1 MMKLKAMVRSYA
13 CLLVCLLAVL
23 FVLPGISLA
32 QEVQHKVVR
41 IGWYED
47 IYNVTGENG
56 ERSGYGYEYQQT
68 IAAYTGWKYEYV
80 NADWADLFEMLQRG
94 EIDMLGGISYTD
106 ERAQKMLFSELP
118 MGWEKYYLYADVANT
133 DISADN
139 LATLNGKR
147 VGVLPGSVQV
157 PMLEEWAK
165 KHNIHLLQVPVT
177 GFEDTNNKFANR
189 EIDCVTSTGSIAWEK
204 EGIAALA
211 NTGNSAI
218 YFVINK
224 NRPDL
229 KAELDQAMQRIEYDK
244 PFYADDLYKRYL
256 STVAVTVLSNE
267 ERSWLKKH
275 GPVRL
280 GYLKNDFHISSIDAE
295 NGKLMGVINDYI
307 KFAQESLVKHSL
319 YFELV
324 GFDSQ
329 TEELQALKDRQID
342 MVFHFSQNPY
352 AAEQNGFILS
362 DGYLNYSMVAVTAK
376 NYFNETE
383 VNSVAVTKD
392 DFLTKWYLSANYPK
406 WKILEYGSFKSAEIA
421 VKNGNADCFIMRS
434 GQLSAYTKNS
444 KLHNIFLS
452 KQSRAVFAVN
462 RENTTLLA
470 ILNKTL
476 SAMPTAMLSSA
487 LAMYNNTAK
496 KATLLEFLS
505 DNKLLVSM
513 CVVVLLLILEL
524 LRRSR
529 KEAKRAQQ
537 TAAQMLDLNKRLEE
551 SHEQLKES
559 HAELQQALQ
568 RAESANAAKTTFLF
582 NMSHDIRTPMNALL
596 GYTELLKHELTS
608 KKQLEYQEK
617 MEQSG
622 KLLLSILNNVLDM
635 ARIESG
641 KAELDENYSRVG
653 DILSE
658 ICDVFDVEAQ
668 RKGLKLVREAK
679 VQHEHILCDV
689 TKIKEIFT
697 NLVSNAVKYT
707 PRGGTIT
714 LRSEELE
721 QTADGYVTIR
731 TEVIDTGIGMSAEY
745 LPTLF
750 EVFSRERNTTM
761 GKVAGTG
768 LGMAIVKKLV
778 DMMGGTIEVESEL
791 GKGSRFIVTLRHKI
805 ADSAYYTRLEKQEHA
820 AINEKSLQGKH
831 ILMAEDNDLNA
842 EIAMFVLEQLGL
854 VVERVAD
861 GVQCVDK
868 LMQQPAGTYDAILMD
883 IQMPN
888 MDGYKATETIRRL
901 ADIEKA
907 EVPIIAM
914 TANAFEEDKRN
925 ALKAGMNAHIA
936 KPVNVQQ
943 LKEVLGNILR

>member
-1 MMKLKAMVRSYA
+1 M
-13 CLLVCLLAVL
+13 
-23 FVLPGISLA
+23 
-32 QEVQHKVVR
+32 
-41 IGWYED
+41 
-47 IYNVTGENG
+47 
-56 ERSGYGYEYQQT
+56 
-68 IAAYTGWKYEYV
+68 
-80 NADWADLFEMLQRG
+80 
-94 EIDMLGGISYTD
+94 
-106 ERAQKMLFSELP
+106 
-118 MGWEKYYLYADVANT
+118 
-133 DISADN
+133 
-139 LATLNGKR
+139 
-147 VGVLPGSVQV
+147 
-157 PMLEEWAK
+157 
-165 KHNIHLLQVPVT
+165 T
-177 GFEDTNNKFANR
+177 GFEDTNNKFAKR

-211 NTGNSAI
+211 NTGNSAV

-267 ERSWLKKH
+267 ERSWLKQH

-280 GYLKNDFHISSIDAE
+280 GYLKNDFNISSIDAE
-295 NGKLMGVINDYI
+295 NGKLIGVINDYI

-329 TEELQALKDRQID
+329 AEELAALKDRQID

-362 DGYLNYSMVAVTAK
+362 NGYLNYSMVAVTAK
-376 NYFNETE
+376 NYFNETD
-383 VNSVAVTKD
+383 VNTVAVTKD

-406 WKILEYGSFKSAEIA
+406 WKILEYGSFKSAELA
-421 VKNGNADCFIMRS
+421 VKNGNADCLIMRS

-462 RENTTLLA
+462 RENTLLLA

-505 DNKLLVSM
+505 DNKLIVSM

-529 KEAKRAQQ
+529 QEAKRAQQ
-537 TAAQMLDLNKRLEE
+537 TAAQVLDLNKRLEE

-568 RAESANAAKTTFLF
+568 RAESANAAKTNFLF

-641 KAELDENYSRVG
+641 KAELDENYGCV
-653 DILSE
+653 SE
-658 ICDVFDVEAQ
+658 VLREISEVFEIEAKR
-668 RKGLKLVREAK
+668 RKLKLVVGAQ
-679 VQHEHILCDV
+679 VQHEHVVCDV
-689 TKIKEIFT
+689 TKVKEIFT

-707 PRGGTIT
+707 PAGGTIT
-714 LRSEELE
+714 LRSVEIEPLRE
-721 QTADGYVTIR
+721 GYVRIR
-731 TEVIDTGIGMSAEY
+731 TEVSDTGIGMSKDF
-745 LPTLF
+745 LPELF
-750 EVFSRERNTTM
+750 DLFSRERNTTL

-778 DMMGGTIEVESEL
+778 DMMGGTITVESEL
-791 GKGSRFIVTLRHKI
+791 GKGSCFIVTLEHKL
-805 ADSAYYTRLEKQEHA
+805 ADAAYYMRPEKQEHVV
-820 AINEKSLQGKH
+820 INEVSLKGKH
-831 ILMAEDNDLNA
+831 LLMAEDNDLNA
-842 EIAMFVLEQLGL
+842 EIAMFILQQLGL
-854 VVERVAD
+854 IVERVAD
-861 GVQCVDK
+861 GVQCFDR
-868 LMQQPAGTYDAILMD
+868 LRQQPAGTYDAILMD

-901 ADIEKA
+901 GDKEKA
-907 EVPIIAM
+907 EIPIIAM